1 MTEKR
6 QPNLSDLF
14 TAEFW
19 AEFLAQAISDSFK
32 TPIQNFKFNIL
43 KAKALHATA
52 KEISHIW
59 QKMLEKMPESDAEIV
74 FVLYY
79 VYTEQALVSA
89 VSASEVYFKDILA
102 YTIQNDNRL
111 LNRYLDKEIKIKRI
125 LDAGLNLSDNIGIL
139 IVESMN
145 FQSLDNVRD
154 EYKRV
159 LSFDPFTKEE
169 LKKLKEIFAIRHLI
183 VHKSGIVDHM
193 FISVTGL
200 DYQVGQRL
208 VFKRDEILQ
217 MIDFIEKIVT
227 KIDSHLSPKPT
238 TEEELLDS
246 PLNSNPR

>member
-19 AEFLAQAISDSFK
+19 AEFLAEAFSETFK

-52 KEISHIW
+52 KEISHIF
-59 QKMLEKMPESDAEIV
+59 QKMIEKMPESETEIV

-111 LNRYLDKEIKIKRI
+111 LNRYLDKEIKVKRI

-159 LSFDPFTKEE
+159 LSFEPFTKEE

-193 FISVTGL
+193 FISTTGL
-200 DYQVGQRL
+200 NYPVGKRL
-208 VFKRDEILQ
+208 VFRRDEILQ
-217 MIDFIEKIVT
+217 MIEFIDNIVN
-227 KIDSHLSPKPT
+227 KIDSQLNPKPAL
-238 TEEELLDS
+238 EGEIFDS
-246 PLNSNPR
+246 PQN